1 MENRGEIRW
10 KYPKF
15 PTLIQRFSSQIPLAR
30 QPFRFLFRVN
40 YILRC
45 SPSRSY
51 AAGPLRP
58 KASGIST
65 VDGCASRMTQ
75 NKKEAFMKR
84 EAKIDSIKIRR
95 SRFGLTG
102 IVYSYGYA
110 YAVRYA
116 PDAIVTEALIR
127 KSWREQR
134 PAFRPYNDS
143 TDTFV

>member
-1 MENRGEIRW
+1 VEIS
-10 KYPKF
+10 KISNAYPAFFQPKSA
-15 PTLIQRFSSQIPLAR
+15 IQTAILASVPPL
-30 QPFRFLFRVN
+30 PVCVN

-84 EAKIDSIKIRR
+84 AAKIDSINIRR
-95 SRFGLTG
+95 SHLGLTG

-143 TDTFV
+143 TDAFV

>member
-1 MENRGEIRW
+1 MLAVKVVCRW
-10 KYPKF
+10 
-15 PTLIQRFSSQIPLAR
+15 PLAPQSQR
-30 QPFRFLFRVN
+30 HLH
-40 YILRC
+40 L
-45 SPSRSY
+45 
-51 AAGPLRP
+51 
-58 KASGIST
+58 
-65 VDGCASRMTQ
+65 DGCASRMTQ

-84 EAKIDSIKIRR
+84 AAKIDSINIRR
-95 SRFGLTG
+95 SHFGLTG

-143 TDTFV
+143 TDALL

>member
-1 MENRGEIRW
+1 M
-10 KYPKF
+10 
-15 PTLIQRFSSQIPLAR
+15 
-30 QPFRFLFRVN
+30 
-40 YILRC
+40 
-45 SPSRSY
+45 
-51 AAGPLRP
+51 RP

-65 VDGCASRMTQ
+65 IDGCVSRMTQ

-84 EAKIDSIKIRR
+84 AAKIDSINIRR
-95 SRFGLTG
+95 SHLGLTG

-134 PAFRPYNDS
+134 PAFRPYDDS